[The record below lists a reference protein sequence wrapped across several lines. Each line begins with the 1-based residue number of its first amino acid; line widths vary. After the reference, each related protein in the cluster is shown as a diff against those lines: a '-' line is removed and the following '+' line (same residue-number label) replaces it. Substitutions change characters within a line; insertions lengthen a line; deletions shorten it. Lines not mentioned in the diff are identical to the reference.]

1 MVERLMIKFLKK
13 IFGSE
18 CCMYL
23 VFIFFERDFMKRLCY
38 NVYEGKSNLLTIT
51 KKGGFYYE
59 K

>member
-1 MVERLMIKFLKK
+1 MIKFLKK